1 MPREYKRNVQGWE
14 KMYAEKR
21 VVIVVAVV
29 FVVCALLF
37 CNAAPAIAATPA
49 SATLTATT
57 NTTTRAVNRN
67 ATPAV
72 KPASTTLTATTN
84 TTTPATNQPFT
95 LSGTLTANGTPL
107 PGKTITLTSIA
118 LGRTDPSGNW
128 SVVGTTTTDAVGTYT
143 FTHNEPVQGSYSYTA
158 IFPGDTYAPAN
169 AVVNLGVGNLQESVI
184 SIFSTNYTLTVNQS
198 YSLYGFLQ
206 DGVSGAPI
214 ANQSICLVIRCPSG
228 QLVNMWTTTDANGAY
243 TITRSE
249 SAQGTYEY
257 FPNFE
262 GNSSYFATTSMLV
275 LAVGF
280 PISTIISLNIT
291 NTNPDVNQSFTISGY
306 LTDINGTKLSG
317 RALIVETRLPTGQ
330 WTFKETATD
339 SNGYYSITL
348 SEQSTGQYRYEVH
361 FEGDSNSVEVAVG
374 ILQPA
379 NISANTSVT
388 NPSVGESYTLSGT
401 LTAANGTPLSAKEID
416 LYQVVVGS
424 PAHLAIFQT
433 RYTDQNGHYF
443 VVLNESTSGNYVYT
457 AIFNG
462 DQTYAYAKTA
472 VKFTVGTLTP
482 TSFTIT
488 TNNTN
493 PALNQPFTLSGYLK
507 DNATGA
513 ALSGKLITLGRIGPS
528 GTWGTAAT
536 TTTDANGA
544 YTFTRS
550 ESQGSYSY
558 EALFLGDTY
567 APATALVILTV
578 GTLTPTTITLTTNTT
593 NPAPNQ
599 SFTLSGTLTTNGTPL
614 SGKLITFLSE
624 DPSGNWSRV
633 GTTTTDT
640 NGAYT
645 FTRSESSQGNY
656 DYQARFA
663 GDIIY
668 GSSFASVRI
677 GVGNLQKSV
686 TSLLATNNTP
696 AVNQTFTLY
705 GFLQDGVSGAP
716 LAGQHIILWIT
727 SPSGQNVSMGTTTDT
742 NGTYTF
748 TRSESTQGTYVYQVD
763 FWGSS
768 SYFASTPSML
778 ELTVGNPI
786 PTTLSLNITNNNPG
800 VNQSFTISGYLTDI
814 NGTKLSRRALT
825 VWARLPTGPM
835 APRGETATDSNG
847 YYSVTISEQNSG
859 QYRYEVD
866 FPGDG
871 TYAHNANWVLV
882 AIGTLQPTKI
892 SANTNVTNPGVGE
905 SYTLFGNL
913 TDANGTPLSG
923 KEIDLY
929 QYVTG
934 QLTQRESILQTRYT
948 DQNGHYLFILNEST
962 SANYTYTARF
972 CGDQIYAYSQAS
984 VSLTVGTLTPTAITL
999 TTSNATLALNQPFT
1013 LSGTLKANN
1022 TPLSGKSITLGR
1034 TDPSGHWSAAN
1045 TTTTATNGTYTFTR
1059 SESARGVYTY
1069 QAVFF
1074 GDTYAPANSAVS
1086 LTVGT
1091 T

>member
-1 MPREYKRNVQGWE
+1 
-14 KMYAEKR
+14 
-21 VVIVVAVV
+21 
-29 FVVCALLF
+29 
-37 CNAAPAIAATPA
+37 
-49 SATLTATT
+49 
-57 NTTTRAVNRN
+57 
-67 ATPAV
+67 
-72 KPASTTLTATTN
+72 
-84 TTTPATNQPFT
+84 
-95 LSGTLTANGTPL
+95 
-107 PGKTITLTSIA
+107 
-118 LGRTDPSGNW
+118 
-128 SVVGTTTTDAVGTYT
+128 
-143 FTHNEPVQGSYSYTA
+143 
-158 IFPGDTYAPAN
+158 
-169 AVVNLGVGNLQESVI
+169 
-184 SIFSTNYTLTVNQS
+184 
-198 YSLYGFLQ
+198 
-206 DGVSGAPI
+206 
-214 ANQSICLVIRCPSG
+214 
-228 QLVNMWTTTDANGAY
+228 
-243 TITRSE
+243 
-249 SAQGTYEY
+249 
-257 FPNFE
+257 
-262 GNSSYFATTSMLV
+262 
-275 LAVGF
+275 
-280 PISTIISLNIT
+280 
-291 NTNPDVNQSFTISGY
+291 
-306 LTDINGTKLSG
+306 
-317 RALIVETRLPTGQ
+317 
-330 WTFKETATD
+330 
-339 SNGYYSITL
+339 
-348 SEQSTGQYRYEVH
+348 
-361 FEGDSNSVEVAVG
+361 
-374 ILQPA
+374 
-379 NISANTSVT
+379 
-388 NPSVGESYTLSGT
+388 
-401 LTAANGTPLSAKEID
+401 
-416 LYQVVVGS
+416 
-424 PAHLAIFQT
+424 
-433 RYTDQNGHYF
+433 
-443 VVLNESTSGNYVYT
+443 
-457 AIFNG
+457 
-462 DQTYAYAKTA
+462 
-472 VKFTVGTLTP
+472 
-482 TSFTIT
+482 
-488 TNNTN
+488 
-493 PALNQPFTLSGYLK
+493 
-507 DNATGA
+507 
-513 ALSGKLITLGRIGPS
+513 
-528 GTWGTAAT
+528 
-536 TTTDANGA
+536 
-544 YTFTRS
+544 
-550 ESQGSYSY
+550 
-558 EALFLGDTY
+558 
-567 APATALVILTV
+567 
-578 GTLTPTTITLTTNTT
+578 
-593 NPAPNQ
+593 
-599 SFTLSGTLTTNGTPL
+599 
-614 SGKLITFLSE
+614 
-624 DPSGNWSRV
+624 
-633 GTTTTDT
+633 
-640 NGAYT
+640 
-645 FTRSESSQGNY
+645 
-656 DYQARFA
+656 
-663 GDIIY
+663 
-668 GSSFASVRI
+668 
-677 GVGNLQKSV
+677 
-686 TSLLATNNTP
+686 
-696 AVNQTFTLY
+696 
-705 GFLQDGVSGAP
+705 
-716 LAGQHIILWIT
+716 
-727 SPSGQNVSMGTTTDT
+727 MGTTTDT